1 MAKNDPANDP
11 AKDPT
16 AYRMTNAHIRRG
28 LKTLAKDDADIRR
41 ALEVAGYPTAR
52 RRPGGFQTL
61 MHIIVGQQ
69 LSVKAAATIRGRL
82 HAATRPRLTSN
93 SFLKLSDADLRAV
106 GLSGQK
112 MRYGRL
118 LSEAVKA
125 RTFKP
130 ATLARMDDED
140 AFQAITALKG
150 LGRWSAEM
158 YLMFSLGRADVW
170 PAGDL
175 GVQEGIRRIKG
186 LAERPGEKDMDGLAE
201 AWRPHRS
208 ALSLLCWHYLDNAPE
223 V

>member
-1 MAKNDPANDP
+1 M
-11 AKDPT
+11 
-16 AYRMTNAHIRRG
+16 R
-28 LKTLAKDDADIRR
+28 
-41 ALEVAGYPTAR
+41 
-52 RRPGGFQTL
+52 
-61 MHIIVGQQ
+61 IIVGQQ
-69 LSVKAAATIRGRL
+69 LSVKAAATINGRL
-82 HAATRPRLTSN
+82 IAATRPRLTSL
-93 SFLKLSDADLRAV
+93 SFLKLSDEDLRAI

-125 RTFKP
+125 RTFRP
-130 ATLARMDDED
+130 ATLARMED
-140 AFQAITALKG
+140 SEAVEAITQLKG

-186 LAERPGEKDMDGLAE
+186 LAERPVEKDMDGLAE
-201 AWRPHRS
+201 NWRPHRS
-208 ALSLLCWHYLDNAPE
+208 ALSLLCWHYLENAPD

>member
-1 MAKNDPANDP
+1 MAKTDLSPDMAI
-11 AKDPT
+11 
-16 AYRMTNAHIRRG
+16 YRMTNAHIRRG
-28 LKTLAKDDADIRR
+28 LDALARDDAHIRR
-41 ALEVAGYPTAR
+41 ALKVAGYPGER
-52 RRPGGFQTL
+52 RRPGGFRTL
-61 MHIIVGQQ
+61 IHIIVSQQ
-69 LSVKAAATIRGRL
+69 LSGKAAATIIGRL

-93 SFLKLSDADLRAV
+93 AFLKLSDAELRAI

-112 MRYGRL
+112 RQYGKL

-125 RTFKP
+125 RKFRP
-130 ATLARMDDED
+130 AALARMSDE
-140 AFQAITALKG
+140 QAVETITALKG

-175 GVQEGIRRIKG
+175 GVQEGIKRIKG
-186 LAERPGEKDMDGLAE
+186 LAERPGEKEMDALGE

-208 ALSLLCWHYLDNAPE
+208 ALSLFCWHYLDNAPE